1 MPKVVVALVSSDW
14 SPESSSALLIGQ
26 TFSPTAREYLRVPG
40 GAIVMVFSVL
50 HFSLILEAK

>member
-40 GAIVMVFSVL
+40 GAIVMVFFMYYIFL
-50 HFSLILEAK
+50 